1 MILFA
6 VLAGTALLGDLI
18 MGKLK
23 NKKVNPHF
31 SRPSIDVT
39 KVKREWKY
47 VDAKDIKQ
55 EDIIGG
61 RGIVQSIAFKA
72 GTGEQDDLSVMIT
85 AGLEQSMT
93 VSFHK
98 PDDKIFAFVRKE

>member
-1 MILFA
+1 
-6 VLAGTALLGDLI
+6 
-18 MGKLK
+18 MGRLK

-47 VDAKDIKQ
+47 VDAQDIKE

-61 RGIVQSIAFKA
+61 KGIVQSIAFSVE
-72 GTGEQDDLSVMIT
+72 TGAHEQACVMIT
-85 AGLEQSMT
+85 AGLEQSRT
-93 VSFHK
+93 VSIYNL
-98 PDDKIFAFVRKE
+98 DDKIFAFVRKE